1 MSSLDSVREEG
12 CYNIPQVEAAREV
25 RRASIPPGGNR
36 GRSGKVRETSTIGGD
51 YKGSDAFRGDLG

>member
-12 CYNIPQVEAAREV
+12 CYNIPEVEAAREV

-36 GRSGKVRETSTIGGD
+36 GRSGKEE
-51 YKGSDAFRGDLG
+51 KPPQ